1 MKIRTVL
8 MPLFALALL
17 FSVFA
22 VSGDTGRESILKES
36 KSNVELM
43 AELPI
48 KLNLESK
55 EAYKIDDAEYKT
67 AVVSKTS
74 LSGSVGYNYAGVGL
88 IGIFT
93 LIAALFRSKKEVVI
107 AISILAISAIAF
119 TFSEPEAG
127 LLTANAVP
135 AIMIKRITDLKA
147 DVTAKEARMKA
158 IMDGGVQA
166 NRSRTAE
173 ESTEWTNLKNDLVT
187 IRQEI
192 TDLEEQDRINRA
204 QATTVEVPNVITEK
218 KDLSGFSIMRGLRL
232 MYEGKDLDGAEK
244 EVHQIAVEEARAN
257 GIAIQGF
264 AVPAFVPKEKR
275 GQTVT
280 GQTSA
285 TGDQGGLAVATEIN
299 SLIEALWEKNF
310 LSEVGATRLAGLVG
324 NQKFLVESTKVTAQE
339 KTEIAELTDDEVLF
353 DDIDMSPNRRGVSVP
368 VSKQSIIQMSI
379 DVQNLVMNSI
389 RKALNK
395 KLNQDAYT
403 ALAAAIVSGNGNL
416 LALGASGAVAEWPDF
431 VQLETIV
438 ANNNAEKV
446 GMKYLTNTK
455 VRGKAKTTQK
465 FSTTNGDPIW
475 EKGNEVNGYP
485 AVVSNIIP
493 SNLTKGASAGICS
506 AILFGNFEDLY
517 VGMWGGMD
525 FVIDPYTLKKKH
537 SIEITANMFWDVEI
551 ARALSFAGIKDAL
564 TA

>member
-1 MKIRTVL
+1 L
-8 MPLFALALL
+8 
-17 FSVFA
+17 
-22 VSGDTGRESILKES
+22 
-36 KSNVELM
+36 
-43 AELPI
+43 
-48 KLNLESK
+48 
-55 EAYKIDDAEYKT
+55 
-67 AVVSKTS
+67 
-74 LSGSVGYNYAGVGL
+74 
-88 IGIFT
+88 
-93 LIAALFRSKKEVVI
+93 
-107 AISILAISAIAF
+107 
-119 TFSEPEAG
+119 
-127 LLTANAVP
+127 
-135 AIMIKRITDLKA
+135 
-147 DVTAKEARMKA
+147 
-158 IMDGGVQA
+158 
-166 NRSRTAE
+166 
-173 ESTEWTNLKNDLVT
+173 TNLKNDLVT

>member
-1 MKIRTVL
+1 
-8 MPLFALALL
+8 
-17 FSVFA
+17 
-22 VSGDTGRESILKES
+22 
-36 KSNVELM
+36 
-43 AELPI
+43 
-48 KLNLESK
+48 
-55 EAYKIDDAEYKT
+55 
-67 AVVSKTS
+67 
-74 LSGSVGYNYAGVGL
+74 
-88 IGIFT
+88 
-93 LIAALFRSKKEVVI
+93 
-107 AISILAISAIAF
+107 
-119 TFSEPEAG
+119 
-127 LLTANAVP
+127 
-135 AIMIKRITDLKA
+135 
-147 DVTAKEARMKA
+147 
-158 IMDGGVQA
+158 
-166 NRSRTAE
+166 
-173 ESTEWTNLKNDLVT
+173 
-187 IRQEI
+187 
-192 TDLEEQDRINRA
+192 
-204 QATTVEVPNVITEK
+204 
-218 KDLSGFSIMRGLRL
+218 
-232 MYEGKDLDGAEK
+232 
-244 EVHQIAVEEARAN
+244 
-257 GIAIQGF
+257 
-264 AVPAFVPKEKR
+264 
-275 GQTVT
+275 
-280 GQTSA
+280 
-285 TGDQGGLAVATEIN
+285 
-299 SLIEALWEKNF
+299 
-310 LSEVGATRLAGLVG
+310 
-324 NQKFLVESTKVTAQE
+324 
-339 KTEIAELTDDEVLF
+339 VLF